1 MIHHVSRASRH
12 LIFWT
17 LLLAAIGL
25 SAVRLMLIG
34 IEHYKTDLETRMSI
48 VAGVPVKLGK
58 LGANMR
64 GITPELMLKN
74 VDITRAIT
82 TEKPAVHIK
91 EIRLSLDLGSFV
103 LKGEL
108 LPSSSITLVGAD
120 LAVYRNSDGQFGIDG
135 IKPKPGNPLWLL
147 QGQYTLLH
155 SQIRWQDR
163 LQQSQPIV
171 FEDINLAVRNS
182 GVSHRLNLVASLPAS
197 KGGDVR
203 VIADFTEESGEISAL
218 QGTVYIESQHLK
230 LSELITSYLPNDIKI
245 PAGQANVKL
254 WSQWHNAQPVSAQGS
269 LQLQHALLIRENY
282 GRLPIKQLDAAF
294 KLDVKPTGWKL
305 AFSQFALETL
315 AFANHPAT
323 RWRNAILTL
332 ANNPADAG
340 MPHKIKLFAKQLDL
354 SEATQLIKF
363 IGILPK
369 NHIENIT
376 NANPKGWLENFTVY
390 AEPDTQN
397 FAMAGRFKGLS
408 FSPVQKLP
416 GLVNLD
422 GRLKGTNQTGLLQL
436 SANNSQLKA
445 DSMFIKPLIFD
456 KINGLLSWQQTQVNW
471 QFSTADLNL
480 DSPAFSSKSRL
491 NIILPKTDDH
501 CFVDL
506 QSAFNSSDISR
517 IVNYLPSRL
526 LKDRLNYWLTMGLKR
541 GKISGGNLLFHGKPN
556 SFPFKDNSG
565 VFQAQLNLDDT
576 DLKYHQDWPEITGI
590 KGQVNFN
597 NDVINGKFTEG
608 KTGSLIIGKTEVTL
622 NNLTQDA
629 QLILKGQSEDQVVD
643 MLSVLQYSPLA
654 AEVNPILAAT
664 NISGAA
670 KTTLDLLV
678 PLKLGEPP
686 KVKATALLTNAQL
699 TGKLINIPLSKIN
712 GTVIFTQE
720 AIIGKDINAVAFNK
734 PVNINVTTL
743 NDQQTQ
749 INIAGR
755 INIHDLEKQLQ
766 QPLYSWANGE
776 SSYQFKL
783 NLPNNPLANTPMV
796 ATLNS
801 DLIGIELTLP
811 GGVSKLRTQKKP
823 LSATITLGNQDKIPL
838 KINYNNELKTAFN
851 FASHNQKIVSGHILF
866 GSGVA
871 TPPIQPGIKLEIN
884 KPQLTLQ
891 DWFASAGQTGNTP
904 SNEISTIKIHTG
916 SALWN
921 KTRLGA
927 FSLDLNRNGD
937 YWHGTIDSIAA
948 QGQVQIPLDLTQA
961 KPVLLD
967 MDMLNL
973 SALKQFHSQ
982 TAPTGQNI
990 KSLLNIR
997 SKKTLWQS
1005 ANLGQLTLETQR
1017 NAQGAHIKRL
1027 SIEGQDETLELDGD
1041 WTHNKFS
1048 AATAIKGRLSMKR
1061 ADLFF
1066 SKLNITKD
1074 FDDTSGTIDFK
1085 LNWNALPWQLT
1096 LNNLSGQ
1103 MAVNLNSGQILS
1115 IEPGFGRVLGILAIE
1130 QWIKRLQLDFSD
1142 VFDEGL
1148 TFNSI
1153 KGDFNLHNGIA
1164 VTKNLF
1170 IDAVPAKITIT
1181 GDTNLINQTVDHVIK
1196 VVPKSSDAVPIA
1208 GTIMGKIAEFIG
1220 KSVTGKNQEGFFFG
1234 REYLVK
1240 GKWDNTIIKPLHEN
1254 DGIFQKTWNSITAF
1268 PWVK

>member
-1 MIHHVSRASRH
+1 MIHHVTRATRH

-34 IEHYKTDLETRMSI
+34 IEHYKTDLETRMAI
-48 VAGVPVKLGK
+48 LAGVPVKLGK

-64 GITPELMLKN
+64 GITPELVLKN
-74 VDITRAIT
+74 VDITRAIS
-82 TEKPAVHIK
+82 TEKPAIHIN
-91 EIRLSLDLGSFV
+91 EIRLGIDLGSFI
-103 LKGEL
+103 LNREL
-108 LPSSSITLVGAD
+108 LPSSSITVVGAE
-120 LAVYRNSDGQFGIDG
+120 LAIYRNTDGQFGIDG
-135 IKPKPGNPLWLL
+135 IKPKPGEPLWLL

-155 SQIRWQDR
+155 SRISWQDR
-163 LQQSQPIV
+163 LQYSQPLI

-182 GVSHRLNLVASLPAS
+182 GDHHRLNLLGSFPAS
-197 KGGDVR
+197 KGGDLQ
-203 VIADFTEESGEISAL
+203 VIADFTRQSGEDLAL
-218 QGTVYIESQHLK
+218 QGAVYIAGQHLK
-230 LSELITSYLPNDIKI
+230 LSELLTPYLPNDIKI
-245 PAGQANVKL
+245 PAGQADVKL
-254 WSQWHNAQPVSAQGS
+254 WSQWRNAQPVSAQGS
-269 LQLQHALLIRENY
+269 LQLQHAVLARENY
-282 GRLPIKQLDAAF
+282 GRLPIKQLDTAF
-294 KLDVKPTGWKL
+294 KLDVKPTGWQL
-305 AFSQFALETL
+305 AISQFVLETP
-315 AFANHPAT
+315 AFANHPRT
-323 RWRNAILTL
+323 KWRNAVITL
-332 ANNPADAG
+332 ANNPANAG
-340 MPHKIKLFAKQLDL
+340 IPHKIKLFAKQLDL
-354 SEATQLIKF
+354 AEATQLIKF

-369 NHIENIT
+369 QNLETIA
-376 NANPKGWLENFTVY
+376 NANPKGWLENFAVY

-397 FAMAGRFKGLS
+397 FAVAGRFKALS
-408 FSPVQKLP
+408 FSPVENLP
-416 GLVNLD
+416 GLENLD
-422 GRLKGTNQTGLLQL
+422 GRIKGTNQTGLLQL
-436 SANNSQLKA
+436 AGNNIQLQA
-445 DSMFIKPLIFD
+445 YSVFSKPLVFER
-456 KINGLLSWQQTQVNW
+456 INGLFNWQQRQDDW
-471 QFSTADLNL
+471 QFSSEAFNL
-480 DSPAFSSKSRL
+480 DSSAFSSENRL
-491 NIILPKTDDH
+491 NVILPKTEGQ

-506 QSAFNSSDISR
+506 QSAFKSSDISR
-517 IVNYLPSRL
+517 VVNYLPSRL
-526 LKDRLNYWLTMGLKR
+526 LKERLNDWLVMGLR
-541 GKISGGNLLFHGKPN
+541 SGKISGGKLLFHGKPGN
-556 SFPFKDNSG
+556 FPFKDNSG
-565 VFQAQLNLDDT
+565 VFQAEFDIDDA

-597 NDVINGKFTEG
+597 SDVINGKFTQG
-608 KTGSLIIGKTEVTL
+608 KTGNLLIGKTEVTL
-622 NNLTQDA
+622 NNLTQGA
-629 QLILKGQSEDQVVD
+629 QLIIKGQTEDHIAD
-643 MLSVLQYSPLA
+643 MLSVLQDSPLA
-654 AEVNPILAAT
+654 AQVNPVLAAT
-664 NISGAA
+664 DISGTA
-670 KTTLDLLV
+670 KTTLDLVV
-678 PLKLGEPP
+678 PLKLGERLQ
-686 KVKATALLTNAQL
+686 VKATALLADGQL
-699 TGKLINIPLSKIN
+699 TAKLTGIPLSKIN
-712 GTVIFTQE
+712 GILIFTNQ
-720 AIIGKDINAVAFNK
+720 AITGKDINAVAFNK
-734 PVNINVTTL
+734 PVTINIATL

-776 SSYQFKL
+776 SSYQLQL
-783 NLPNNPLANTPMV
+783 NLPNNPLAKAPMV

-801 DLIGIELTLP
+801 DLAGIELTLP

-823 LSATITLGNQDKIPL
+823 LSATITLNNEEKIPL
-838 KINYNNELKTAFN
+838 IINYNNELKTAFN
-851 FASHNQKIVSGHILF
+851 FAPHSQKAVSGHILF
-866 GSGVA
+866 GTGTVN
-871 TPPIQPGIKLEIN
+871 PPIQPGIKLEIN
-884 KPQLTLQ
+884 KPQLPLQ
-891 DWFASAGQTGNTP
+891 DWLTSAGQTGNTAT
-904 SNEISTIKIHTG
+904 NQISAIKIHSD

-927 FSLDLNRNGD
+927 FSLELTRNGD
-937 YWHGTIDSIAA
+937 YWHGAIDSIAA

-982 TAPTGQNI
+982 TPPTGQNI
-990 KSLLNIR
+990 RSLLNIR

-1027 SIEGQDETLELDGD
+1027 SLEGQDETLVLDGD

-1048 AATAIKGRLSMKR
+1048 ATTAIKGRLSMKR

-1085 LNWNALPWQLT
+1085 LNWNAVPWQLT

-1103 MAVNLNSGQILS
+1103 MSVNLNSGQILS

-1148 TFNSI
+1148 AFNSI

-1181 GDTNLINQTVDHVIK
+1181 GDTNLVKQTVDHVIK

-1208 GTIMGKIAEFIG
+1208 GTIMGKIADFIG

-1240 GKWDNTIIKPLHEN
+1240 GKWDNTSIKPLHEN